1 MSDDVEQLAEF
12 FQSQRPHLT
21 AVAYR
26 MLGSLAEADDAVQEA
41 YLRLNRSDVTEVEN
55 LAGWLTT
62 VTGRV
67 CLDVLRARRTH
78 GEEDLEGPA
87 GAAAAETAD
96 RDALADPELAA
107 ELSDSLGLALLVV
120 MDTLGPSERLAFVLH
135 DLFAVPFEEIA
146 PIVGKSTA
154 AVRQLAS
161 RARRRVRG
169 QAEETENDRARQRQV
184 VGAFLAASRGGDFA
198 GLLRL
203 LDPDVVL
210 RADLT
215 AAGFGAPAEVRGA
228 GDVAEQFSG
237 RAQAAQLAL
246 VDGTPGLAWAPGG
259 AARVVFDFT
268 VVGGRIVAIE
278 MLADAGLL
286 AGLEIE
292 LVGPVGAT
300 ESVESVE
307 SAGSSESVGS
317 AESVESSESA
327 TG

>member
-1 MSDDVEQLAEF
+1 MTDADQLAQF
-12 FQSQRPHLT
+12 FQSQRPHLL

-41 YLRLNRSDVTEVEN
+41 YLRLNRSDVAEVEN

-67 CLDVLRARRTH
+67 CLDVLRARRNH

-87 GAAAAETAD
+87 GAEAVEATE

-107 ELSDSLGLALLVV
+107 ELSDSVGLALLVV
-120 MDTLGPSERLAFVLH
+120 MDTLSPAERLAFVLH
-135 DLFAVPFEEIA
+135 DMFAVPFEEIS

-161 RARRRVRG
+161 RARRRVQGQGEEESEADRG
-169 QAEETENDRARQRQV
+169 RQREV
-184 VGAFLAASRGGDFA
+184 VSAFLAASRGGNFA
-198 GLLRL
+198 GLLKL

-210 RADLT
+210 RTDLT
-215 AAGFGAPAEVRGA
+215 AAGFGATDARGA
-228 GDVAEQFSG
+228 RDVAEVFSG

-246 VDGTPGLAWAPGG
+246 LDGTAGLVWAVSGTP
-259 AARVVFDFT
+259 RVVFDFT
-268 VVGGRIVAIE
+268 IVGGRIAGIE

-286 AGLEIE
+286 GEMVVE
-292 LVGPVGAT
+292 VVGA
-300 ESVESVE
+300 
-307 SAGSSESVGS
+307 VG
-317 AESVESSESA
+317 E
-327 TG
+327 

>member
-1 MSDDVEQLAEF
+1 MTDDAEQLAQF
-12 FQSQRPHLT
+12 FQTQRPHLT

-41 YLRLNRSDVTEVEN
+41 YLRLSRTDVAEVEN

-67 CLDVLRARRTH
+67 CLDMLRARRTH

-87 GAAAAETAD
+87 AAAAAEAAATEAAE
-96 RDALADPELAA
+96 RDVLADPELAA
-107 ELSDSLGLALLVV
+107 ELSDSLGQALLVV
-120 MDTLGPSERLAFVLH
+120 MDTLNPAERLAFVLH
-135 DLFAVPFEEIA
+135 DMFAVPFEEIA
-146 PIVGKSTA
+146 PIVGRNTA

-169 QAEETENDRARQRQV
+169 LGDETDADRARQREV
-184 VGAFLAASRGGDFA
+184 VGAFLAASRSGDFA

-237 RAQAAQLAL
+237 RAQAAELAW
-246 VDGTPGLAWAPGG
+246 VDGAAGLVWAPGG
-259 AARVVFDFT
+259 ELRVAFEFL

-278 MLADAGLL
+278 MLADAGVL
-286 AGLEIE
+286 AGMGVEV
-292 LVGPVGAT
+292 VGEEGL
-300 ESVESVE
+300 
-307 SAGSSESVGS
+307 
-317 AESVESSESA
+317 
-327 TG
+327 

>member
-1 MSDDVEQLAEF
+1 MTDAEQLAEF
-12 FQSQRPHLT
+12 FQSQRPHLK

-41 YLRLNRSDVTEVEN
+41 YLRLSRSDVAEVEN

-67 CLDVLRARRTH
+67 CLDVLRARRNH
-78 GEEDLEGPA
+78 GEEDIEGPA
-87 GAAAAETAD
+87 GVEASEAAE

-107 ELSDSLGLALLVV
+107 ELSDSVGLALLVV
-120 MDTLGPSERLAFVLH
+120 MDTLSPSERLAFVLH
-135 DLFAVPFEEIA
+135 DMFAVPFEEIA
-146 PIVGKSTA
+146 PVVGKSTA

-169 QAEETENDRARQRQV
+169 QGEETEADRGRQREV
-184 VGAFLAASRGGDFA
+184 VSAFLAASRGGDF
-198 GLLRL
+198 GTLLKL

-215 AAGFGAPAEVRGA
+215 AAGFGAAAEVRGA

-246 VDGTPGLAWAPGG
+246 VDGSPALVWAPAGQP
-259 AARVVFDFT
+259 RVVFDFT
-268 VVGGRIVAIE
+268 IVGGRIVGIE

-286 AGLEIE
+286 GAVEVEFLAG
-292 LVGPVGAT
+292 VG
-300 ESVESVE
+300 E
-307 SAGSSESVGS
+307 
-317 AESVESSESA
+317 
-327 TG
+327 

>member
-1 MSDDVEQLAEF
+1 MTDDAERLGEF

-26 MLGSLAEADDAVQEA
+26 MLGSPAEADDAVQEA
-41 YLRLNRSDVTEVEN
+41 YLRLCRSDVAEVEN

-67 CLDVLRARRTH
+67 CLDVLRARRNH

-87 GAAAAETAD
+87 GAEAVRGVE

-120 MDTLGPSERLAFVLH
+120 MDTLSPAERLAFVLH

-146 PIVGKSTA
+146 PIVGKNTA

-169 QAEETENDRARQRQV
+169 QGDETETHRGRQREV
-184 VGAFLAASRGGDFA
+184 VGAFLAASREGDFA

-215 AAGFGAPAEVRGA
+215 AAGYGALPEVRGA

-237 RAQAAQLAL
+237 RAQAAELAWL
-246 VDGTPGLAWAPGG
+246 DGSAGLMWAPGG
-259 AARVVFDFT
+259 QAKVVFDFT
-268 VVGGRIVAIE
+268 VVAGRIVTIE
-278 MLADAGLL
+278 MLADPELL
-286 AGLEIE
+286 A
-292 LVGPVGAT
+292 AMD
-300 ESVESVE
+300 VE
-307 SAGSSESVGS
+307 AG
-317 AESVESSESA
+317 
-327 TG
+327 

>member
-1 MSDDVEQLAEF
+1 MTDDAERLAEF
-12 FQSQRPHLT
+12 FQTQRPHLT

-41 YLRLNRSDVTEVEN
+41 YLRLCRSDVAEVEN

-67 CLDVLRARRTH
+67 CLDVLRARRNH
-78 GEEDLEGPA
+78 GEEGLEGPA
-87 GAAAAETAD
+87 GAEAAEHAE
-96 RDALADPELAA
+96 RDAHTDPELAA
-107 ELSDSLGLALLVV
+107 ELSDSLGMALLVV
-120 MDTLGPSERLAFVLH
+120 MDALSPAERLAFVLH

-146 PIVGKSTA
+146 PIVGKNTA

-169 QAEETENDRARQRQV
+169 QGDETDAGRGRQREV
-184 VGAFLAASRGGDFA
+184 VSAFLAASREGDFA

-215 AAGFGAPAEVRGA
+215 ASGYGAMPEVRGA

-237 RAQAAQLAL
+237 RAQAAELAWI
-246 VDGTPGLAWAPGG
+246 DGAAGLRWAPGG
-259 AARVVFDFT
+259 RTKVVFDFT

-286 AGLEIE
+286 A
-292 LVGPVGAT
+292 AMD
-300 ESVESVE
+300 VEVM
-307 SAGSSESVGS
+307 A
-317 AESVESSESA
+317 AR
-327 TG
+327 